1 MIISRK
7 INQTLQERLSQ
18 AKIQLISGQRCV
30 GKNIVVQHLVDYLK
44 KEQRI
49 PANRIFRY
57 NFDDILTQLEFSES
71 FETLT
76 QRFEKTVNE
85 PLPML
90 SQPIY
95 LIFEQIQN
103 SVELFEIIAALKQ
116 VNPVKIKIILT
127 SSVNLENNEFFKKH
141 LAEQTEMHWLH
152 PIALNELI
160 RHNFAPLND
169 ESVLHTI
176 FTNNFDLEYFRQLQW
191 IVEPY
196 KEAIREFT
204 KDFIL
209 FGSLPATYTTDEP
222 EARWEILRNYLR
234 VYFERDLRIGF
245 QISDL
250 SKFNSVAQIFSLNN
264 GNILNLLNLCEYYNL
279 NRNTI
284 RKYSG
289 IMDETFLIDFVY
301 PYLKNKVAKPIMR
314 TPKIYF
320 QNTGLVNYFNGN
332 LRRETLESSAQYKS
346 NLDAMLYVNLKS
358 TLEEYAHSLEIQ
370 FLRDYQEH
378 QLDFLIPTPKALI
391 PIGITHTASDQKVK
405 IKTFRYYLRYCQQIS
420 DGVIFGDFDD
430 IELLEM
436 RGSRLFLLPLWML
449 W

>member
-1 MIISRK
+1 MIIHRK
-7 INQTLQERLSQ
+7 INQQLQKRLLQ
-18 AKIQLISGQRCV
+18 DQIQLISGQRCV
-30 GKNIVVQHLVDYLK
+30 GKNIVINNLLDHLK
-44 KEQRI
+44 NEKQI
-49 PANRIFRY
+49 PENRIFSY
-57 NFDDILTQLEFSES
+57 NFDDILVQLEFNATFES
-71 FETLT
+71 LKS
-76 QRFEKTVNE
+76 RFEKRVNE
-85 PLPML
+85 PLETL
-90 SQPIY
+90 SEPIY

-103 SVELFEIIAALKQ
+103 SAELFEIIAALKQ
-116 VNPVKIKIILT
+116 VNPSKIKMVLT
-127 SSVNLENNEFFKKH
+127 SSVNLENNESFKKL
-141 LAEQTEMHWLH
+141 LAEQTDLHWLH

-160 RHNFAPLND
+160 RYNFAPLND

-176 FTNNFDLEYFRQLQW
+176 FSNNIELEYFEQLQW

-196 KEAIREFT
+196 KDTIREFI
-204 KDFIL
+204 KDYLL
-209 FGSLPATYTTDEP
+209 FGSLPATYTTDDP
-222 EARWEILRNYLR
+222 ATRWEILRSYLR

-245 QISDL
+245 QIADL
-250 SKFNSVAQIFSLNN
+250 NKFNSVAQIFSMNN

-320 QNTGLVNYFNGN
+320 QNTGLVNYFNGTT
-332 LRRETLESSAQYKS
+332 RRETLENSAQYKS
-346 NLDAMLYVNLKS
+346 NMDAMLYVNLKS
-358 TLEEYAHSLEIQ
+358 TLEEYAHSLQIQ

-420 DGVIFGDFDD
+420 DGVIFGDFDK